1 MTTAPQTTAPHAAFK
16 TQPADPAWTERL
28 LARRT
33 YAVIGTENPDGSVHM
48 TPLMYA
54 FDGEVFLFES
64 NTRTRKVRNLTARPR
79 ARVLVQGP
87 TDEPESWVSA
97 AGPTEIVTGQQ
108 AQELNAT
115 IVARYAT
122 EAGRRGW
129 AATMGPLD
137 DVTIVLHP
145 ERWWS
150 WDIGAT
156 LQVMLDA
163 GYTEAEVE
171 GWFHPLDP

>member
-1 MTTAPQTTAPHAAFK
+1 MATAPHAAFR
-16 TQPADPAWTERL
+16 THPADREWTERL

-33 YAVIGTENPDGSVHM
+33 YAVLGTENPDGSAHM

-54 FDGEVFLFES
+54 FDGDRFLFES
-64 NTRTRKVRNLTARPR
+64 NRRTRKVRNLVARPR

-97 AGPTEIVTGQQ
+97 AGPTELVTGEE
-108 AQELNAT
+108 AAELTAT

-129 AATMGPLD
+129 AAAMGPLD
-137 DVTIVLHP
+137 DVAIVLHP
-145 ERWWS
+145 VRWWA
-150 WDIGAT
+150 WDIGST
-156 LQVMLDA
+156 LEVMLDA
-163 GYTEAEVE
+163 GYTEDEVA